1 MKTLILGE
9 VIDNKLSSGTLEIV
23 SKANALGL
31 DFRVVTVGSSDAP
44 VIGSS
49 TFQQTYIKRSSESL
63 QFSNIA
69 DKLSQIIQE
78 ENISLLL
85 APSTYQSRDLVSF
98 LSVDLS
104 SSPVSNVINFE
115 IEDDSVIT
123 TNSING
129 GESIYKTKIIS
140 SHSLLL
146 IRPKSFDPIDIELN
160 SEYQTIEVED
170 SSVEIFDIFK
180 EEKSGPQ
187 LEDSKIVISAGRG
200 MVEKE
205 NLSFVEDLANKLNA
219 AIGGTRAIVD
229 AGWMP
234 YSQQV
239 GQTGKTVKPDV
250 YIACGISGATQH
262 QVGMKDSKFII
273 AINKDEEAPIFQLA
287 DLGIVGDT
295 LNIIPKINEKK
306 RIHTNHEN
314 VNKSKNDLTI
324 VSSFKGFFDPAPY
337 LQTAND
343 LYFLRFGYFRL
354 VARLLRRRSGQK
366 VISSITGIPYVADDF
381 VDTSLSLLH
390 HLLLTYK
397 SL

>member
-1 MKTLILGE
+1 MKTLIIGE
-9 VIDNKLSSGTLEIV
+9 VTESKLSSGTLEIIN
-23 SKANALGL
+23 KANDLGL
-31 DFRVVTVGSSDAP
+31 DFSVVTVGSEDSP
-44 VIGSS
+44 IIGSS

-63 QFSNIA
+63 QFSNVA
-69 DKLSQIIQE
+69 DKISQIIQDQ
-78 ENISLLL
+78 NISLVL

-115 IEDDSVIT
+115 IQDSSVIT

-129 GESIYKTKIIS
+129 GGSIYKTKITS

-160 SEYQTIEVED
+160 DEYETIEVEN
-170 SSVEIFDIFK
+170 SSLEIFDIFK

-200 MVEKE
+200 MVEKD
-205 NLSFVEDLANKLNA
+205 NLSLVEDLANKLNA

-295 LNIIPKINEKK
+295 LSVIPKINEN
-306 RIHTNHEN
+306 I
-314 VNKSKNDLTI
+314 
-324 VSSFKGFFDPAPY
+324 
-337 LQTAND
+337 
-343 LYFLRFGYFRL
+343 
-354 VARLLRRRSGQK
+354 
-366 VISSITGIPYVADDF
+366 
-381 VDTSLSLLH
+381 
-390 HLLLTYK
+390 
-397 SL
+397 

>member
-1 MKTLILGE
+1 MKTLIIGE
-9 VIDNKLSSGTLEIV
+9 VTDSKLNSGTLEIIN
-23 SKANALGL
+23 KANDLDL
-31 DFRVVTVGSSDAP
+31 DFSVVTVGSEDSP
-44 VIGSS
+44 ILGSS
-49 TFQQTYIKRSSESL
+49 TFQQTYIKRSAESL
-63 QFSNIA
+63 QFSNVA
-69 DKLSQIIQE
+69 DKISQIIQE
-78 ENISLLL
+78 QNISLVL

-115 IEDDSVIT
+115 IHDGSVIT

-129 GESIYKTKIIS
+129 GGSIYKTKITS

-146 IRPKSFDPIDIELN
+146 IRPKSFDPVDIELN
-160 SEYQTIEVED
+160 NEYETIEVEN
-170 SSVEIFDIFK
+170 SSLEIFDVFK

-200 MVEKE
+200 MVEKD
-205 NLSFVEDLANKLNA
+205 NLSLVEDLANKLNA

-295 LNIIPKINEKK
+295 LSVIPKINEN
-306 RIHTNHEN
+306 I
-314 VNKSKNDLTI
+314 
-324 VSSFKGFFDPAPY
+324 
-337 LQTAND
+337 
-343 LYFLRFGYFRL
+343 
-354 VARLLRRRSGQK
+354 
-366 VISSITGIPYVADDF
+366 
-381 VDTSLSLLH
+381 
-390 HLLLTYK
+390 
-397 SL
+397 